1 MVTCPDCGADWAEAE
16 LAAAACQ
23 SCGEIILKEDLD
35 ILRAYLGISAA
46 SPPDVVA
53 PVIEST
59 PIKSPDFEDC
69 PDCSTP
75 LMGEELS
82 AWKTGSACPY
92 CGTISPHEVST
103 SLLNPPSR
111 FIADSVETEGNMSS
125 QLTASALPSQN
136 ITGPSTCLILNSG
149 ISVGK
154 VIEVPLGKIG
164 RNDFSQAIR
173 ESSYDD
179 ALSRISS
186 IHVNIEDGDGLILV
200 TDMGSTNGTYI
211 NGEKIVGTQPSEL
224 PYGAVLTLSGLSFC
238 LASTK
243 TGSLH
248 ITHVESGVR
257 LEYPPEYNDAIHL
270 GRHTESGRRESWYRM
285 AQVLMEAQ
293 SDKDHTTLDYISRR
307 HLHVKNDSGTS
318 YVRHQEGK
326 DSWWW
331 PDGLEDGP
339 TDGSYSGI
347 EFRPMLMT
355 RLSYTLRTDRT
366 GNKNSFELT
375 IVYS

>member
-1 MVTCPDCGADWAEAE
+1 MVTCPDCGADWAEVE

-103 SLLNPPSR
+103 PQSSLSQ
-111 FIADSVETEGNMSS
+111 IESVETEGNMSS
-125 QLTASALPSQN
+125 QLTDSTIPSQN

-186 IHVNIEDGDGLILV
+186 IHVNIEDGDGSILV

-248 ITHVESGVR
+248 ITHRESGVR
-257 LEYPPEYNDAIHL
+257 LEYPPEHSDVIHL
-270 GRHTESGRRESWYRM
+270 GRHTESDRRESWFRM
-285 AQVLMEAQ
+285 AQGLMEAH

-307 HLHVKNDSGTS
+307 HLYIKNDSGELHA
-318 YVRHQEGK
+318 RHEEGK
-326 DSWWW
+326 DSATMDDMSATSVN
-331 PDGLEDGP
+331 PP
-339 TDGSYSGI
+339 TGGFQTTTEFKVTPNLYSI
-347 EFRPMLMT
+347 T
-355 RLSYTLRTDRT
+355 LSLH
-366 GNKNSFELT
+366 KNNFQVS
-375 IVYS
+375 II